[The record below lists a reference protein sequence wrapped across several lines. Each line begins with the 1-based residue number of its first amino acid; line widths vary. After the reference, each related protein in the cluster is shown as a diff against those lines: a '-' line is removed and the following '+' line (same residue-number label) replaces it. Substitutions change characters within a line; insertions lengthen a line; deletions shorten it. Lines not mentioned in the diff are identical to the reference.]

1 MLIENLRNVTAVDAF
16 MALRGLGMPF
26 IFSGNKE
33 GPRRHSYVSAEPLIT
48 VKTEGKN
55 TVAEYASGGKKVS
68 YKDPFEALKRI
79 LPDGVYEKNT
89 TFPFN
94 SGAAGYF
101 AYGLKDIIEPRR
113 QKDAAAEKGV
123 KLLLD
128 LPDCVC
134 GIYDPVF
141 VYDHLMDTS
150 YLVGTGREKERF
162 QGFLEALNGA
172 PSVKTFAGGFIAA
185 SPTTLTSNVTKEE
198 YTASVK
204 KAQEYI
210 ADGDIYQIN
219 LSQRLKAPYAPGS
232 DPFALY
238 LKLLE
243 AYPAPYAAYFD
254 FGGFQIICNSPERL
268 LKVKDGVAETSPIKG
283 TRKRGAAPDEDAA
296 LIEELKASV
305 KERAEHVMIVD
316 LERNDLGRVCET
328 GSVEV
333 SSFETIDTYPH
344 LHHMVSTVAG
354 RLEKGVTSVDALKA
368 LFPGGSVTGAPKIR
382 AMEIISELERAE
394 RGVYTGGIGWLDYDG
409 GMDVSMA
416 IRTAVCKDGFLYLSV
431 GGGIVA
437 DSNPEDEYEET
448 LLKAR
453 DFLDSMGIG
462 IL

>member
-1 MLIENLRNVTAVDAF
+1 MRTGKPAETDAISRLNR
-16 MALRGLGMPF
+16 A
-26 IFSGNKE
+26 
-33 GPRRHSYVSAEPLIT
+33 
-48 VKTEGKN
+48 
-55 TVAEYASGGKKVS
+55 
-68 YKDPFEALKRI
+68 
-79 LPDGVYEKNT
+79 
-89 TFPFN
+89 
-94 SGAAGYF
+94 
-101 AYGLKDIIEPRR
+101 
-113 QKDAAAEKGV
+113 
-123 KLLLD
+123 LD
-128 LPDCVC
+128 LQ
-134 GIYDPVF
+134 
-141 VYDHLMDTS
+141 TR
-150 YLVGTGREKERF
+150 LVLGVLDDFE
-162 QGFLEALNGA
+162 LND
-172 PSVKTFAGGFIAA
+172 GGM
-185 SPTTLTSNVTKEE
+185 
-198 YTASVK
+198 
-204 KAQEYI
+204 
-210 ADGDIYQIN
+210 GD
-219 LSQRLKAPYAPGS
+219 
-232 DPFALY
+232 
-238 LKLLE
+238 
-243 AYPAPYAAYFD
+243 
-254 FGGFQIICNSPERL
+254 GFQVVSNSPERL
-268 LKVKDGVAETSPIKG
+268 MSVNDGIIETMPIKG
-283 TRKRGAAPDEDAA
+283 TRRRGGSEAEDKA
-296 LIEELKASV
+296 LIEELKNSA

>member
-1 MLIENLRNVTAVDAF
+1 
-16 MALRGLGMPF
+16 MALRALGMPF
-26 IFSGNKE
+26 IFSGHKD

-48 VKTEGKN
+48 IKTEGKK
-55 TVAEYASGGKKVS
+55 TVAEYASDNKKLQF
-68 YKDPFEALKRI
+68 KDPFEALKQI
-79 LPDGVYEKNT
+79 LPDWVYEKNT

-101 AYGLKDIIEPRR
+101 AYDLKDLIEPRR
-113 QKDAAAEKGV
+113 QKDAAAEKSV
-123 KLLLD
+123 KLILD
-128 LPDCVC
+128 IPDCVC

-141 VYDHLMDTS
+141 VYDHLMDTG
-150 YLVGTGREKERF
+150 YLVGTGRERERF
-162 QGFLEALNGA
+162 RRFLAVLNGA
-172 PSVKTFAGGFIAA
+172 SSVRTLAGGFSAA
-185 SPTTLTSNVTKEE
+185 SPNAMSANVTKDE
-198 YTASVK
+198 YVASIK
-204 KAQEYI
+204 KAKTYI

-219 LSQRLKAPYAPGS
+219 ISQRLKISYTPES

-243 AYPAPYAAYFD
+243 AYPSPYGAFFD
-254 FGGFQIICNSPERL
+254 LGEFQIICNSPECL
-268 LKVKDGVAETSPIKG
+268 LKVKDGVAETGPIKG
-283 TRKRGAAPDEDAA
+283 TRKRGATPAEDAA
-296 LIEELKASV
+296 LIAELKASV

-316 LERNDLGRVCET
+316 LERSDLGRVCET

-344 LHHMVSTVAG
+344 LHHMISTVRG

-394 RGVYTGGIGWLDYDG
+394 RGVYTGGIGWFDFDG

-416 IRTAVCKDGFLYLSV
+416 IRTAVCKNGFLYLSV

-437 DSNPEDEYEET
+437 DSNPEDEYAET

-453 DFLDSMGIG
+453 DFLDAMGIG
-462 IL
+462 VYEDK